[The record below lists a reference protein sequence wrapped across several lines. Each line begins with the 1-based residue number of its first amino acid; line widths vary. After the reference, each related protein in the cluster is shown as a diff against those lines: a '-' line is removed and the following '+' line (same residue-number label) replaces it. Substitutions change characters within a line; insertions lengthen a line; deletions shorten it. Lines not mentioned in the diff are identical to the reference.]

1 VLTVA
6 GHDHLVAAVG
16 AGAAADGDL
25 LDSCGTAEAL
35 VRTVP
40 APVAADAVRR
50 LAAAGVT
57 VGHHVL
63 PGRLALLGDTRGGLL
78 LQNVQRLLEFDSSEL
93 ASLDAQAMRH
103 QSGTL
108 RAALNPDST
117 VVLSGIGRGAGRA
130 QAWYA
135 ALEAG
140 AALVGRMDADL
151 SAVVGSPRRVVMIGG
166 WAHSAAVRELR
177 RKLWGHIEVAEVG
190 EAGGRGAAL
199 LAGSAAGLIPLPA
212 ELPAWLRTQEPG
224 QDR

>member
-1 VLTVA
+1 
-6 GHDHLVAAVG
+6 
-16 AGAAADGDL
+16 
-25 LDSCGTAEAL
+25 
-35 VRTVP
+35 
-40 APVAADAVRR
+40 
-50 LAAAGVT
+50 
-57 VGHHVL
+57 
-63 PGRLALLGDTRGGLL
+63 
-78 LQNVQRLLEFDSSEL
+78 
-93 ASLDAQAMRH
+93 MRH

-166 WAHSAAVRELR
+166 WAHSTAVRELR

-199 LAGSAAGLIPLPA
+199 LAGSAAGLIPVPA
-212 ELPAWLRTQEPG
+212 ELPAWLRAQEPR